1 MVSALVVQNLWKPR
15 LRRGWTMSSPDGA
28 YANAAGVLKFLR
40 IESFYWHQMA
50 SVFLIS
56 HVKPIDLC
64 LKKILI
70 FGSESV
76 IHDVLLSFFRL

>member
-1 MVSALVVQNLWKPR
+1 
-15 LRRGWTMSSPDGA
+15 MSSPDGA

-64 LKKILI
+64 LKKDIDLW
-70 FGSESV
+70 F
-76 IHDVLLSFFRL
+76 

>member
-1 MVSALVVQNLWKPR
+1 
-15 LRRGWTMSSPDGA
+15 MSSPDGA

-76 IHDVLLSFFRL
+76 IHDVCFHFFGSEGPLKASNDLRREKHVEAM